1 MGSSVDAGDVG
12 PGDGEPVVKE
22 TVVPDEPVKKE

>member
-1 MGSSVDAGDVG
+1 MGTSTDAGDVG
-12 PGDGEPVVKE
+12 TSDGEPVVKE